1 MLQYLEKKG
10 ISKYKF
16 YKETGLSN
24 GFLDKGENIGSD
36 KCEIILSHYP
46 DIRAEWLVTGR
57 GPMVKEELKYQEEKA
72 EPAARDFLY
81 SYSKPK
87 PDHTKNTDDDLL
99 LEYVEEN
106 ERMYSQMRLMRETMD
121 AQAKTIDSLEK
132 TVYTQDKLIERL
144 EKLLDPKS
152 GGKTVSDAPRS
163 IRSTPRQLDP
173 KE

>member
-46 DIRAEWLVTGR
+46 DIRAEWLITGR
-57 GPMVKEELKYQEEKA
+57 GEMVKEGPKYQERKSESTA
-72 EPAARDFLY
+72 SDLTH
-81 SYSKPK
+81 SYTRLSPGSQKS
-87 PDHTKNTDDDLL
+87 DTDLL
-99 LEYVEEN
+99 LEYAEEVEQ
-106 ERMYSQMRLMRETMD
+106 MYGKILLLRETVD
-121 AQAKTIDSLEK
+121 AQAKTIQ
-132 TVYTQDKLIERL
+132 TQEKLIERL

-152 GGKTVSDAPRS
+152 GGKTATDASRS
-163 IRSTPRQLDP
+163 IRSAPRQLDP